1 MKHSYSG
8 GFDIFELVESQ
19 RRGADPA
26 LAKRER
32 GILEVLA
39 QKNPEVK
46 IRGGVP
52 LPTPTQARDLQ
63 LSTATAGGN
72 LGHSVLT
79 DIAGAARPATVL
91 ERLGAPVVEL
101 RQAAE
106 GSLPVFAGTPSGMWI
121 GTEGGAIPQFDPTIN
136 SVLLTAHEAS
146 VRLSYSRRLA
156 AMSEDRAALQAD
168 LLRELGQIMASTLEE
183 GFIKGTNSQG
193 QPLGLLNVTGRQT
206 KTFAASTP
214 TWAELT
220 GMVEQLGDADARLE
234 SAAWVM
240 HPSTAADLMATEKSS
255 GSGQYVLDYD
265 GGYRIAGRPVGIT
278 TAITEDTVLLADMS
292 KLRLVYFAAPQ
303 LLVDRFSHST
313 TGTVQLVVSNYVD
326 VAVSDGSMLVVGSA

>member
-1 MKHSYSG
+1 MKNAYNG
-8 GFDIFELVESQ
+8 AFDIFALVESQ
-19 RRGADPA
+19 RRGADPS

-39 QKNPEVK
+39 QNNPEVRT
-46 IRGGVP
+46 RGGVP
-52 LPTPTQARDLQ
+52 LPTQTQARDLQ
-63 LSTATAGGN
+63 LSTATSGGN
-72 LGHSVLT
+72 LGNSALLDV
-79 DIAGAARPATVL
+79 AGAARPATVL
-91 ERLGAPVVEL
+91 ERLGAPVVQL

-106 GSLPVFAGTPSGMWI
+106 GALPVLAGTPSGMWI
-121 GTEGGAIPQFDPTIN
+121 SAEGGAIPQFDPTIN
-136 SVLLTAHEAS
+136 SALLTAHEAS

-183 GFIKGTNSQG
+183 GFIKGTGSEG

-206 KTFAASTP
+206 KSFAGATP

-220 GMVEQLGDADARLE
+220 AMLEQLGDADARLE
-234 SAAWVM
+234 SAAWLL

-255 GSGQYVLDYD
+255 GSGQYVLEYD

-278 TAITEDTVLLADMS
+278 STITEDTVLLADMS
-292 KLRLVYFAAPQ
+292 KLRLVFFAAPQ
-303 LLVDRFSHST
+303 LLVDRYSHST
-313 TGTVQLVVSNYVD
+313 TGAVQLVVSNYTD
-326 VAVSDGSMLVVGSA
+326 IAVTSGPMIVVGSI